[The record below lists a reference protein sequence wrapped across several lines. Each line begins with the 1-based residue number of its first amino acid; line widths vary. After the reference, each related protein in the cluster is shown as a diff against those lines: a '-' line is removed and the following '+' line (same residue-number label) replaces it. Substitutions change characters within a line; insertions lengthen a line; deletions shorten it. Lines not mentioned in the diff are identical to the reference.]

1 MAQMTRMRPIA
12 GVLATA
18 LAVALAGPAHAQSV
32 DPQLQQARE
41 AAWAG
46 RTAEALRLVDAYLV
60 QHSDDA
66 DALLDRATYLAWSGD
81 YAGAIETLDR
91 RGNDDAAA
99 RQLRARIL
107 AWDGR
112 RDAAMALS
120 APAYAANPD
129 DYDAAWTHALA
140 ARLGQRPEQAV
151 PALDTVLA
159 LKPDAKDSQTLAKIV
174 RLPMY
179 SSVSL
184 PLSRYGDSDDIEIVS
199 YGVDADLRLSDEWRL
214 LAGSGRR
221 EHSAPAAGPFAPLNG
236 GDQLDETR
244 TYVGARYS
252 ASPKSAFEF
261 ALGSTRLSGDNG
273 FSDSDAFGR
282 AQFSHQASDTFAYT
296 LSATRDRVAFSPRA
310 LSAGI
315 TSNGASASLRWRP
328 TTRDTLNGWI
338 ALDDYSDGNTRH
350 MLAVDWRHATYRG
363 PTAIVD
369 LGVQADWLGYSQT
382 PGNGYYSPERYQ
394 RIAPTA
400 NVYFKFSDEVG
411 LMLSAAV
418 GVQRDET
425 FDNWKRASDVGAVL
439 TVGILTHWQ
448 LVGSVGYS
456 ERINEFGRY
465 DGTNAGLTLRYR
477 F

>member
-1 MAQMTRMRPIA
+1 MAQMISMRL
-12 GVLATA
+12 GA
-18 LAVALAGPAHAQSV
+18 LAVAVAIGIAGPARAQAM

-46 RTAEALRLVDAYLV
+46 RTGDALRLVDAYLA
-60 QHSDDA
+60 QHADDA
-66 DALLDRATYLAWSGD
+66 DALLDRATFLAWSGD
-81 YAGAIETLDR
+81 YASAIETLDR
-91 RGNDDAAA
+91 RGKDDDAA
-99 RQLRARIL
+99 RQLRARVY

-120 APAYAANPD
+120 APAYAAAPD
-129 DYDAAWTHALA
+129 DYDNAWTQAMA
-140 ARLGQRPEQAV
+140 ARLGQRPEQAL
-151 PALDTVLA
+151 PALDTVLR
-159 LKPDAKDSQTLAKIV
+159 LKPDAKDSQSLAKIV

-184 PLSRYGDSDDIEIVS
+184 PLSRYEDSDDIEIATV
-199 YGVDADLRLSDEWRL
+199 GIDADLRLSDDWRL
-214 LAGSGRR
+214 LAGTARR

-236 GDQLDETR
+236 GDELDETR

-252 ASPKSAFEF
+252 ASPKAAFEF
-261 ALGSTRLSGDNG
+261 ALGNTRLRGDNG
-273 FSDSDAFGR
+273 FSDSDGFGR
-282 AQFSHQASDTFAYT
+282 VQFSYQASDTFAYT

-328 TTRDTLNGWI
+328 GMRDSINGWI
-338 ALDDYSDGNTRH
+338 AFDDYSDGNNRH
-350 MLAVDWRHATYRG
+350 MVALDWRHATYRG
-363 PTAIVD
+363 PKAIID
-369 LGVQADWLGYSQT
+369 LGAQADWLGYSHS
-382 PGNGYYSPERYQ
+382 PGNGYYSPDRYQ
-394 RIAPTA
+394 RIAPTLNA
-400 NVYFKFSDEVG
+400 YFKFSDEAG

-425 FDNWKRASDVGAVL
+425 FDNWKRASDVSAVL
-439 TVGILTHWQ
+439 TVGIFTHWQ
-448 LVGSVGYS
+448 LVGSIGYS

>member
-1 MAQMTRMRPIA
+1 MAQMTCMRPLA
-12 GVLATA
+12 GV
-18 LAVALAGPAHAQSV
+18 LAVALALAIAGPGHAQSV

-46 RTAEALRLVDAYLV
+46 RTGEALGLVDAYLV
-60 QHSDDA
+60 QHAGDP
-66 DALLDRATYLAWSGD
+66 DALLDRATYLAWSGE
-81 YAGAIETLDR
+81 YAGAIETLDQ

-120 APAYAANPD
+120 TPAYAATPD
-129 DYDAAWTHALA
+129 DYDTAWTHALA
-140 ARLGQRPEQAV
+140 ARLGQRPEQAL

-159 LKPDAKDSQTLAKIV
+159 LKPDAKDSRTLAKIV

-179 SSVSL
+179 SAVSL
-184 PLSRYGDSDDIEIVS
+184 PLSRYSDSDDIEIAS
-199 YGVDADLRLSDEWRL
+199 FGIDADLRLSDDWRL
-214 LAGSGRR
+214 LAGSARR
-221 EHSAPAAGPFAPLNG
+221 EHSAPATGPFAPLNG

-261 ALGSTRLSGDNG
+261 ALGSTRLGGDNG
-273 FSDSDAFGR
+273 FGDSDAFGR

-328 TTRDTLNGWI
+328 GPRDTLNGWI
-338 ALDDYSDGNTRH
+338 ALDDYSDGNSRH
-350 MLAVDWRHATYRG
+350 MLAVDWRHATWRG

-369 LGVQADWLGYSQT
+369 LGLQADWLGHSQT

-394 RIAPTA
+394 RIAPTLNA
-400 NVYFKFSDEVG
+400 YFKFSDEAG

-425 FDNWKRASDVGAVL
+425 FDDWKRASDIGAVL
-439 TVGILTHWQ
+439 TLGIFTHWQ
-448 LVGSVGYS
+448 LVASVGYS
-456 ERINEFGRY
+456 ERINQFGRY
-465 DGTNAGLTLRYR
+465 DGSNAGLTLRYR

>member
-1 MAQMTRMRPIA
+1 MAQMTCMRPVA
-12 GVLATA
+12 GVLAAA

-32 DPQLQQARE
+32 DSQLQQARE

-46 RTAEALRLVDAYLV
+46 RTGEALRLVDAYLV
-60 QHSDDA
+60 QHADDA
-66 DALLDRATYLAWSGD
+66 DALLDRATYLAWSGE

-120 APAYAANPD
+120 APAYAANPH
-129 DYDAAWTHALA
+129 DYDTAWTHALA
-140 ARLGQRPEQAV
+140 ARLGQRPEQAL
-151 PALDTVLA
+151 PALETVLA

-184 PLSRYGDSDDIEIVS
+184 PVSRYSDSDDIEILS
-199 YGVDADLRLSDEWRL
+199 YGLDADLRLSDEWRL

-221 EHSAPAAGPFAPLNG
+221 EHSAPAAGPFAPFNG

-273 FSDSDAFGR
+273 FSDSDAFAR
-282 AQFSHQASDTFAYT
+282 AQFNHQASDTFAYT
-296 LSATRDRVAFSPRA
+296 LLATRDRVAFSPRA

-315 TSNGASASLRWRP
+315 TGNGAGASLRWRAGM
-328 TTRDTLNGWI
+328 RDTVNGWI
-338 ALDDYSDGNTRH
+338 AFDDYSDGNNRY
-350 MLAVDWRHATYRG
+350 MVALDWRHATYRG
-363 PTAIVD
+363 QKAIVD

-400 NVYFKFSDEVG
+400 NAYLKFSDEVG

-425 FDNWKRASDVGAVL
+425 FEDWKRASDVGAVL

>member
-1 MAQMTRMRPIA
+1 MAQMTCMRPVA
-12 GVLATA
+12 GVLAAA

-46 RTAEALRLVDAYLV
+46 RTGEALRLLDAYIA
-60 QHSDDA
+60 QHPDDA
-66 DALLDRATYLAWSGD
+66 DAHLDRATYLAWTGD
-81 YAGAIETLDR
+81 YAEAIESLDR
-91 RGNDDAAA
+91 SGRDDAAA
-99 RQLRARIL
+99 RQLRARIN

-120 APAYAANPD
+120 TPAYEAAPD
-129 DYDAAWTHALA
+129 DYDNAWTHALA
-140 ARLGQRPEQAV
+140 ARLGQRPEHAL
-151 PALDTVLA
+151 PALDKVLA

-184 PLSRYGDSDDIEIVS
+184 PLSRYSDSDDIEILS
-199 YGVDADLRLSDEWRL
+199 YGLDADLRLSDDWRL
-214 LAGSGRR
+214 LAGSARR
-221 EHSAPAAGPFAPLNG
+221 EHSAPATGPFAPLNG

-244 TYVGARYS
+244 TYVGVRYS

-261 ALGSTRLSGDNG
+261 ALGSTRLRGDNG
-273 FSDSDAFGR
+273 FSDSDAFAR

-296 LSATRDRVAFSPRA
+296 LSASRDRVAASPRA

-315 TSNGASASLRWRP
+315 TGNGASASLRWRP
-328 TTRDTLNGWI
+328 GLRDSVNASI
-338 ALDDYSDGNTRH
+338 AFDDYSDGNNRH
-350 MLAVDWRHATYRG
+350 MLAVDWRHAVYRG
-363 PTAIVD
+363 AKANVD
-369 LGVQADWLGYSQT
+369 LGAQADWLGFSDS
-382 PGNGYYSPERYQ
+382 PGNGYYSPDRYQ
-394 RIAPTA
+394 RIAPTVNA
-400 NVYFKFSDEVG
+400 YFKLSDEAG

-425 FDNWKRASDVGAVL
+425 FDNWKRASDIGAVL

-448 LVGSVGYS
+448 LVGSIGYS